1 MTKKIIDFNRLP
13 KQEYQKPVM
22 EVIELQ
28 HKSQILAGSVTSVTT
43 TGLDDD
49 LNKDDNPGDIWNE
62 AMSRR
67 HTVWDEDEEE

>member
-1 MTKKIIDFNRLP
+1 MTKKVIDFNRLP

-43 TGLDDD
+43 SGLDDD
-49 LNKDDNPGDIWNE
+49 LILPSEDQSGNPWEN
-62 AMSRR
+62 A
-67 HTVWDEDEEE
+67 W